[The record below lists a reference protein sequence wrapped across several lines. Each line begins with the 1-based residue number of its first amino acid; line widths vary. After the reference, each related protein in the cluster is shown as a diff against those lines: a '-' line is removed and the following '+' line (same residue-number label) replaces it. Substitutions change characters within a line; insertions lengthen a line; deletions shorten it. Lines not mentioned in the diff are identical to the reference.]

1 MGKSLLKK
9 LNFSGGQNPIEA
21 AKSGCKVYYGP
32 YIHNFNE
39 VYEFLEKN
47 KIAKKINGREEL
59 VDNLMEDFKQTKE
72 IDHVNIEELNKYG
85 ESILNNTIKELDK
98 FI

>member
-1 MGKSLLKK
+1 M
-9 LNFSGGQNPIEA
+9 
-21 AKSGCKVYYGP
+21 
-32 YIHNFNE
+32 
-39 VYEFLEKN
+39 EKN